1 MMFPFR
7 KRAATVL
14 PMDCIIGTLTI
25 PSQAKGLSAIKPF
38 GNDDGTTH
46 QHDGQEEDDDGCQHY
61 VCFLSGVAIRQSD
74 FHSGNTN
81 AVRAIPHNA
90 DTPIGGDTF
99 CLFEGNPRGNSGR
112 PMDTLHDVI
121 AEIRGAQFW
130 CRVITHGVS
139 FQEDGSDS
147 AADRVALCRLSENP
161 VKCRVFRKP
170 PL

>member
-1 MMFPFR
+1 
-7 KRAATVL
+7 
-14 PMDCIIGTLTI
+14 MDCIIGTLTI

-61 VCFLSGVAIRQSD
+61 V
-74 FHSGNTN
+74 
-81 AVRAIPHNA
+81 
-90 DTPIGGDTF
+90 
-99 CLFEGNPRGNSGR
+99 
-112 PMDTLHDVI
+112 
-121 AEIRGAQFW
+121 
-130 CRVITHGVS
+130 S

-147 AADRVALCRLSENP
+147 AADRVALSGLSENP